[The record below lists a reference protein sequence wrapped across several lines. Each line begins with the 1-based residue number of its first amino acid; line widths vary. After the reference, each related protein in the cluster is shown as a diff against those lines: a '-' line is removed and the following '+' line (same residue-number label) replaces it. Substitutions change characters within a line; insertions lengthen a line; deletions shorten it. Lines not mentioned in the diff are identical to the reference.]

1 MLGSGAADQHVAA
14 MAVPGQQWQQVAG
27 GEQVRQQVFV
37 QAPAQEL
44 LGLVDQP
51 PALDVAAD
59 RGDHARY
66 GAVEVAQPLRQ
77 RGGFTVAGDR
87 GVDHGQVGAGR
98 SEEHTSEL
106 QSLMRT
112 SYALLSFKK
121 KRQYKK

>member
-77 RGGFTVAGDR
+77 RGGFTVAG
-87 GVDHGQVGAGR
+87 R

-106 QSLMRT
+106 QSLMRI
-112 SYALLSFKK
+112 SYAVFCLKK
-121 KRQYKK
+121 KNKSQKQSKY

>member
-1 MLGSGAADQHVAA
+1 

-44 LGLVDQP
+44 LRLVDQP

-66 GAVEVAQPLRQ
+66 RPAEVAQPLRQ

-87 GVDHGQVGAGR
+87 GR
-98 SEEHTSEL
+98 SEEHPSEL
-106 QSLMRT
+106 QSLMRI
-112 SYALLSFKK
+112 SYAVFCLTQKK
-121 KRQYKK
+121 NKRVIQYTTEHNKQ